1 MSTLPATK
9 FITLKHTRYYWIDD
23 QKVQFLAETKTE
35 SYFTVAVA
43 KFIYP
48 DKSTFEISVTPFTGE
63 LVYSKPVNFEIK
75 FGNAN
80 WSAKLREAF

>member
-1 MSTLPATK
+1 MSTSPATK
-9 FITLKHTRYYWIDD
+9 FITLKHTRYYWIDGER
-23 QKVQFLAETKTE
+23 VQFLAETKKE

-43 KFIYP
+43 KFIRP

-63 LVYSKPVNFEIK
+63 LVFTEPVTFEVR